1 MKFVV
6 LFCVVLL
13 LATVVSSKKHHKNN
27 NEVTPKKAFKEC
39 QKNATTRID
48 KQAVKKYKKKEV
60 DSMPQNYGEHLLC
73 IYKATGYIGE
83 DGVVNQDVLKKK
95 ITKKAQPSQ
104 NVDTLLQECGAA
116 KADPKQTAINLD
128 SCLTKNN
135 L

>member
-6 LFCVVLL
+6 LLCVVLL
-13 LATVVSSKKHHKNN
+13 LVTVASSKKHQKN

-39 QKNATTRID
+39 QKNAATRID

-60 DSMPQNYGEHLLC
+60 DTMPQNYGEHLLC
-73 IYKATGYIGE
+73 VYKAIGLIGE
-83 DGVVNQDVLKKK
+83 NGTVNQDALKKK
-95 ITKKAQPSQ
+95 ISKKAQAGQ

-116 KADPKQTAINLD
+116 KADPKQTAIDMD
-128 SCLTKNN
+128 SCLIKNN